1 MTRKL
6 DEIEFNQEIKSGDIL
21 PGLEGIMGES
31 MRLVGKSY
39 SFVGDNNV
47 LQTIKIWAEGFNP
60 EDYEGED

>member
-6 DEIEFNQEIKSGDIL
+6 DELEFNETIKSGDIL
-21 PGLEGIMGES
+21 PGIEGIMGPS

-39 SFVGDNNV
+39 SFVGDSNV

-60 EDYEGED
+60 EDFEGED